1 MKHNVGPPPS
11 PPRSY
16 TEAALQQY
24 SEIDE
29 VFGKLCKMFAKCNL
43 TGSEQHLAAAFM
55 EKMNTACVQQQL
67 EGDNA
72 MWYVVNYRNDK
83 QE

>member
-1 MKHNVGPPPS
+1 MPS
-11 PPRSY
+11 CKYVQAPSDILEKGLR
-16 TEAALQQY
+16 Y

-29 VFGKLCKMFAKCNL
+29 AFGKLCKMFAKCNL

-55 EKMNTACVQQQL
+55 EKMNAACAQQQL

-72 MWYVVNYRNDK
+72 TWYVVNYRNDK